1 MNLSCC
7 SSEPVRWL
15 SESAAAAAAGRDRE
29 AGREGE
35 RIGGIAGIV
44 HVFQCAS
51 NPMKPR
57 LGFLWDPRT
66 GLAAFLLR
74 SGAERNGKFTGLC

>member
-1 MNLSCC
+1 MNLSSC

-15 SESAAAAAAGRDRE
+15 SESQRLEETERRG
-29 AGREGE
+29 GREGE

-44 HVFQCAS
+44 HVFECAS

-57 LGFLWDPRT
+57 LEFLWAPRT

-74 SGAERNGKFTGLC
+74 LGEESDGKFIGLC

>member
-15 SESAAAAAAGRDRE
+15 SESAAAGRDRE

-44 HVFQCAS
+44 HVFKCAS
-51 NPMKPR
+51 NPMKPT
-57 LGFLWDPRT
+57 LGFLWDTRT
-66 GLAAFLLR
+66 GLAAFLMRL
-74 SGAERNGKFTGLC
+74 GEEGDGKFTGLC